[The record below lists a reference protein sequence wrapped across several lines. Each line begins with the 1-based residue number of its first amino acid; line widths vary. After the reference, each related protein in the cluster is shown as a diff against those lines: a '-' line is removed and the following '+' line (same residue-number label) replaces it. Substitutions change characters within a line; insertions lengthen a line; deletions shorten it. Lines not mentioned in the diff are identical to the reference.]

1 VLRSLRRACDGVAE
15 RHGRRAAGALL
26 GCRRSSA
33 FWRLGRPK
41 THHEIKDSLISG
53 ILVMKSQA
61 WADPSL
67 WDDPEF
73 EQVQLKLETIED
85 QCLWHFEQDQ

>member
-1 VLRSLRRACDGVAE
+1 MQIGLKGGVLRNLRRACDGVAE

-41 THHEIKDSLISG
+41 THHEIKDSLDYVKDLSR
-53 ILVMKSQA
+53 
-61 WADPSL
+61 
-67 WDDPEF
+67 
-73 EQVQLKLETIED
+73 LKNMI
-85 QCLWHFEQDQ
+85 Q